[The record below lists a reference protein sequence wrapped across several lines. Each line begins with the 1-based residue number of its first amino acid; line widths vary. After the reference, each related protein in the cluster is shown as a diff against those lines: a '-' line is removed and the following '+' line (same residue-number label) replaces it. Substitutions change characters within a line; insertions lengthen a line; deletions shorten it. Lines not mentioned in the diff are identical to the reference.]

1 MIRRPPRST
10 RTDTLV
16 PYTTLF
22 RSPLDQPPRR
32 YSELSVLFVKRQCK
46 SPSKDDPRWQRM
58 IVTTCATAIGL
69 GRRTRDGPIGPEGSR
84 ALGST
89 PKSGLPLSA
98 RTVSR
103 RPTAAL
109 PFPANTINFHVEGYQ
124 VSLRGTAPTTDERPI
139 VAHGRE

>member
-22 RSPLDQPPRR
+22 RSPLDQPSLR

-69 GRRTRDGPIGPEGSR
+69 GRRTRDGTIGPEGSR
-84 ALGST
+84 RSEEYTSELQSLMRISYAVFCWTKQITTRMYCQHSS
-89 PKSGLPLSA
+89 PP
-98 RTVSR
+98 
-103 RPTAAL
+103 
-109 PFPANTINFHVEGYQ
+109 NT
-124 VSLRGTAPTTDERPI
+124 
-139 VAHGRE
+139 